1 MEKQKMFAHPFS
13 FKGRIRRLEYALS
26 YVIYYILVILV
37 NALLYVVSEMEKSGV
52 MGNNILTFALMCIIA
67 GFLLRFIFAQGAKRC
82 HDRDNNGWW
91 QFIPFY
97 FLWMLFGDGDEY
109 ENDYGKDPKGRDL
122 FA

>member
-13 FKGRIRRLEYALS
+13 FKGRIRRIEYALS
-26 YVIYYILVILV
+26 YVIYYVLL
-37 NALLYVVSEMEKSGV
+37 NAWFFVVSE
-52 MGNNILTFALMCIIA
+52 MGNNILAFALMCIIA

-109 ENDYGKDPKGRDL
+109 ENDYGKDPKGRDI

>member
-1 MEKQKMFAHPFS
+1 MFAHPFS

-26 YVIYYILVILV
+26 YLIYNVYFFII
-37 NALLYVVSEMEKSGV
+37 EMETSKMSDDNLSLLLLMLV
-52 MGNNILTFALMCIIA
+52 TMIPMVWFIL
-67 GFLLRFIFAQGAKRC
+67 AQGAKRC

-109 ENDYGKDPKGRDL
+109 ENDYGKDPKGRDIY
-122 FA
+122 A

>member
-26 YVIYYILVILV
+26 YLIYNVYFFII
-37 NALLYVVSEMEKSGV
+37 EMETSKMSDDNLSLLLLMLV
-52 MGNNILTFALMCIIA
+52 TMILMVW
-67 GFLLRFIFAQGAKRC
+67 FILAQGAKRC

-109 ENDYGKDPKGRDL
+109 ENDYGKDPKGRDIY
-122 FA
+122 A

>member
-1 MEKQKMFAHPFS
+1 MFAHPFS

-26 YVIYYILVILV
+26 YLIYNVYFFII
-37 NALLYVVSEMEKSGV
+37 EMETSKMSDDNLSLLLLMLV
-52 MGNNILTFALMCIIA
+52 TMILMVW
-67 GFLLRFIFAQGAKRC
+67 FILAQGAKRC

-109 ENDYGKDPKGRDL
+109 ENDYGKDPKGRDIY
-122 FA
+122 A